1 MNDTTEENDYIIEAR
16 DIVYKYKE
24 NKKPSMNHVSI
35 GIKRGVK
42 TILLGANGAGKSTL
56 FYHFNGVFKPDSGK
70 VLYNGSLISYRKK
83 GLKALRSDV
92 AVVLQNPDDQIFCA
106 TVEEDIAFGPK
117 NLGLSEEEVCKRV
130 DEALFQTGMIQIRK
144 KGTLKLSYG
153 QRKRLA
159 FAGAIAMKPKV
170 LIMDEPTAGL
180 DPQMSHELMEL
191 ADQLHH
197 TGTTVVISTHDV
209 DLAYAWADEIHVLR
223 KGVMIYSG
231 VSEEFYSDSIQVSM
245 SGLMLPSIYCINK
258 NLEDM
263 RKGNECPYPR
273 TMTQLVSKMAPNGN
287 KVGSLFIIPVN
298 KNLEQ
303 SVMDNAMDV
312 SGHIHVGVFG
322 TSSRKAVFD
331 NKLATDFVYNGL
343 ENCMMD
349 NILGKN
355 SILCYD
361 VDMKDL
367 IISAVDRLKDFG
379 IEVRVVEIPNES

>member
-1 MNDTTEENDYIIEAR
+1 
-16 DIVYKYKE
+16 
-24 NKKPSMNHVSI
+24 
-35 GIKRGVK
+35 
-42 TILLGANGAGKSTL
+42 
-56 FYHFNGVFKPDSGK
+56 
-70 VLYNGSLISYRKK
+70 
-83 GLKALRSDV
+83 
-92 AVVLQNPDDQIFCA
+92 
-106 TVEEDIAFGPK
+106 
-117 NLGLSEEEVCKRV
+117 
-130 DEALFQTGMIQIRK
+130 
-144 KGTLKLSYG
+144 
-153 QRKRLA
+153 
-159 FAGAIAMKPKV
+159 
-170 LIMDEPTAGL
+170 
-180 DPQMSHELMEL
+180 
-191 ADQLHH
+191 
-197 TGTTVVISTHDV
+197 
-209 DLAYAWADEIHVLR
+209 
-223 KGVMIYSG
+223 
-231 VSEEFYSDSIQVSM
+231 
-245 SGLMLPSIYCINK
+245 
-258 NLEDM
+258 
-263 RKGNECPYPR
+263 
-273 TMTQLVSKMAPNGN
+273 LVSKMAPNGN